1 MKPVVFLG
9 PTLPVRAAARGLD
22 ADYRPPA
29 ARGDVHRAVR
39 DGARVIGIVDGYF
52 RQTPAVLH
60 KEILWAMAEGAQV
73 LGAASMG
80 ALRAA
85 ELDGFGMTGVGWVY
99 HAFRDGRLT
108 GDDEVAVA
116 HGPAAAGYPAISEAM
131 VNIRRTLAAAAR
143 AGVIEP
149 DTRARLAA
157 AAKALYYPDRS
168 WDRLL
173 DPACGHGVAGEALAA
188 LGAWLP
194 EGRVDRKRADALG
207 LLEHIAAGAAAGAGP
222 RRVAYAF
229 EHTVFWQD
237 VLDRAAAD
245 RPPDPEPPA

>member
-1 MKPVVFLG
+1 MTVRPVVFLG
-9 PTLPVRAAARGLD
+9 PTLPAHAAARVLD

-39 DGARVIGIVDGYF
+39 DGARMIGIVDGYF
-52 RQTPAVLH
+52 RQAPAVLH
-60 KEILWAMAEGAQV
+60 KEILWAIAEGAQV
-73 LGAASMG
+73 SGAASMG

-85 ELDGFGMTGVGWVY
+85 ELDEFGMTGVGWVY
-99 HAFRDGRLT
+99 RAFRDGRLT

-143 AGVIEP
+143 AGVIGPEA
-149 DTRARLAA
+149 RARLAA

-173 DPACGHGVAGEALAA
+173 DTACGCGVAREAVAA
-188 LGAWLP
+188 LEAWLP
-194 EGRVDRKRADALG
+194 EGRVDRKRADALV
-207 LLEHIAAGAAAGAGP
+207 LLEHMAAVAADGAADGAAS

-237 VLDRAAAD
+237 VLDRAAAA
-245 RPPDPEPPA
+245 PSP